1 MLPDL
6 SRFVHHDE
14 GCPNDETVTK
24 LGAERM
30 FLRDEAL
37 SQTRRDS
44 KSRHIGLR
52 IAGLSVRQ
60 ATD

>member
-24 LGAERM
+24 LGAQRMAVFER
-30 FLRDEAL
+30 RGAESD
-37 SQTRRDS
+37 RRLL
-44 KSRHIGLR
+44 KEG
-52 IAGLSVRQ
+52 Q
-60 ATD
+60 